1 MRFGRMGRAV
11 VTAVMAATTLGSGTI
26 AVGAP
31 PKAGDDSTAYYTAVG
46 RRIEQ
51 VRRAGGNG
59 GAVDRMLAREFGWV
73 KVAGGTDGD
82 DDLIALGTPSG
93 SDVTINKASVYRN
106 TQQGRYEAVSTWQWK
121 SCGVLRC
128 WAANYGDAYG
138 NDGGPDGFG
147 IVSSVANNPVT
158 SFFATYT
165 ERGALL
171 TYTNP
176 DEIDGYGAGYS
187 EQDRRFHA
195 RDFTWDH
202 GTIIYG
208 FNIRTC
214 SGMKGTPWI
223 FKSRMS
229 HTWGDAS
236 IVSVSLGLG
245 AVNFTFANG
254 SPNKWSIYGNQ
265 LLYWYPCG

>member
-1 MRFGRMGRAV
+1 MRIGRIGRLL
-11 VTAVMAATTLGSGTI
+11 VTMTMAATALGSGT
-26 AVGAP
+26 VVHGAP
-31 PKAGDDSTAYYTAVG
+31 PRAGDDAAYYSAVA

-51 VRRAGGNG
+51 VRRAGGNEK
-59 GAVDRMLAREFGWV
+59 VIDRMLEREFGWV
-73 KVAGGTDGD
+73 KLAGGDDGAD
-82 DDLIALGTPSG
+82 DPIALGTPSG

-106 TQQGRYEAVSTWQWK
+106 TQQGRFEAVSTWRWK
-121 SCGVLRC
+121 TCGVLYC

-165 ERGALL
+165 ERGALR
-171 TYTNP
+171 TYMNP
-176 DEIDGYGAGYS
+176 DEIDGFGAGYS

-195 RDFTWDH
+195 RDFSWDH
-202 GTIIYG
+202 GTIMYG

-229 HTWGDAS
+229 HTWGDGGLQ
-236 IVSVSLGLG
+236 SVSLGLG
-245 AVNFTFANG
+245 VVNFTFANA

>member
-11 VTAVMAATTLGSGTI
+11 VTAVMAATTVGSGAI

-31 PKAGDDSTAYYTAVG
+31 PKADDDAAYYSAVA

-51 VRRAGGNG
+51 VRRTGGSG
-59 GAVDRMLAREFGWV
+59 GAIDRMLEREFGWV
-73 KVAGGTDGD
+73 KVAGGGTGE
-82 DDLIALGTPSG
+82 DDLVALGTPSG
-93 SDVTINKASVYRN
+93 SDVTVARPSVYRN
-106 TQQGRYEAVSTWQWK
+106 TQAGRYEAVGTWQWK
-121 SCGVLRC
+121 TCGSLRC

-147 IVSSVANNPVT
+147 IVSSVLNNPVT
-158 SFFATYT
+158 SFFATWT

-176 DEIDGYGAGYS
+176 DELDGYGAGYS

-202 GTIIYG
+202 GSIMYG

-214 SGMKGTPWI
+214 AGMKGTPWI

-229 HTWGDAS
+229 HTWGDGA
-236 IVSVSLGLG
+236 VQSVSLSLG
-245 AVNFTFANG
+245 VVDFTFANA
-254 SPNKWSIYGNQ
+254 SSNKWSIYGNQ